1 MNGIALDKYFIPYG
15 GTFLVFSDYLRPA
28 LRLSAI
34 MNLRVIYIMTHD
46 SIGVGED
53 GPTHQPVEHLATL
66 RAIPNLLVMRPYD
79 RVETLEC
86 WQIAIEHE
94 GPSLIALSRQQFASS
109 SKEFT
114 EDNNCVKGI
123 YPICHY
129 GDNNTKPAITIYVTG
144 SEVALAKTLAAH
156 LYEQHGISVVLLSA
170 VCLELFELQPK
181 EYKDKI
187 TNNDSLKIVIEA
199 GCKQGW
205 EGLLGNNGLFF
216 GVEYFGRSAPA
227 EQLYEYFGLT
237 VGNMAT
243 KILLHLSHK

>member
-1 MNGIALDKYFIPYG
+1 M
-15 GTFLVFSDYLRPA
+15 
-28 LRLSAI
+28 
-34 MNLRVIYIMTHD
+34 
-46 SIGVGED
+46 
-53 GPTHQPVEHLATL
+53 
-66 RAIPNLLVMRPYD
+66 
-79 RVETLEC
+79 
-86 WQIAIEHE
+86 
-94 GPSLIALSRQQFASS
+94 
-109 SKEFT
+109 
-114 EDNNCVKGI
+114 
-123 YPICHY
+123 
-129 GDNNTKPAITIYVTG
+129 
-144 SEVALAKTLAAH
+144 AKTLAAH

-237 VGNMAT
+237 VENMTT